1 MTLKWR
7 ARKKI
12 LSVKD
17 GNGEWIESEE
27 GIMKELLRFYRNIFK
42 DERSSRTESAEEFV
56 RKVVT
61 EEINEDLGKAVED
74 EDIRVAAF
82 QLGALKA
89 PGPDGFP
96 RIFFQA
102 YWDVLGSNISNAVKR
117 FFETGVMSIDLNHTE
132 IILVPEE

>member
-1 MTLKWR
+1 
-7 ARKKI
+7 
-12 LSVKD
+12 
-17 GNGEWIESEE
+17 
-27 GIMKELLRFYRNIFK
+27 MKELLRFYRNLFK
-42 DERSSRTESAEEFV
+42 DETSSRTESAEEFV